1 MTRILFLVRVLAA
14 TIALLA
20 VAPSAHAGK
29 AFDPDVVS
37 GTQLLGYLD
46 HPDWRFRLDATDEL
60 ARRRVTQA
68 KPKLEELAASDPS
81 ARVQIEALEALMEV
95 FGGPSDRGVLHAIVS
110 NSSDAGLRERVV
122 RMIERAPHAQD
133 RDALLAALDDSAPDV
148 ARHAARALVR
158 LGDRDAGVVLRA
170 KVLDQ
175 TDRKVAQ
182 EFSEAASR
190 LGA

>member
-14 TIALLA
+14 TLALLA

-95 FGGPSDRGVLHAIVS
+95 FGGPSD
-110 NSSDAGLRERVV
+110 SDAGLRERVV

>member
-1 MTRILFLVRVLAA
+1 MTRILLFVLAA
-14 TIALLA
+14 FVLLTA
-20 VAPSAHAGK
+20 TPAHAGK

-37 GTQLLGYLD
+37 GRQLIDYLD
-46 HPDWRFRLDATDEL
+46 HPDWRFRLDAVDEL
-60 ARRRVTQA
+60 ARRRITQA
-68 KPKLEELAASDPS
+68 KPTLETLAATDPS
-81 ARVQIEALEALMEV
+81 DRVRIEALDALMEV
-95 FGGPSDRGVLHAIVS
+95 FGGPSDRAILHAIVATA
-110 NSSDAGLRERVV
+110 SDAGFRERVV
-122 RMIERAPHAQD
+122 RMIERAPHKED
-133 RDALLAALDDSAPDV
+133 RDCLIAALDDTAPDV

-158 LGDRDAGVVLRA
+158 LGDREAGEILRE